1 MHRVY
6 LGIGGNLGD
15 REENLNSTLRLIAE
29 KVGTVEAVSP
39 IYESEPWGFSHAQSF
54 LNQVVEVVTSLKP
67 LQLLQVCKGI
77 EVALGREQLQHSGY
91 AGRTADVD
99 ILFYDDIILNDPL
112 LTIPHAKLHE
122 RFFVLKPL
130 VQIAPGLT
138 HPLLQ
143 KSIVQLLDECT
154 DVGGVWEYGKLE

>member
-1 MHRVY
+1 MHKVY

-29 KVGTVEAVSP
+29 WVGTVEAVSP
-39 IYESEPWGFSHAQSF
+39 IFESEPWGFNHAQSF
-54 LNQVVEVVTSLKP
+54 LNQVVEVTTSLEP
-67 LQLLQVCKGI
+67 MQVLEVCKGI
-77 EVALGREQLQHSGY
+77 EVALGREKPKHSGY

-99 ILFYDDIILNDPL
+99 ILFYDDMIFNDSL

-122 RFFVLKPL
+122 RLFVLKPL
-130 VQIAPGLT
+130 VQIAPDLI

-143 KSIVQLLDECT
+143 KNIVQLLEECT
-154 DVGGVWEYGKLE
+154 DVGGVWEYGKLK